1 MADLVFSIKTV
12 TIGDVVDNIT
22 NWASRKNVRDIG
34 VTQGGA
40 TITMEA
46 TNLEINSDQNMDPE
60 ATVLTGY
67 PKTIT
72 VNALDLVPAN
82 LALAFGGTVDGT
94 TVNIPAAVTISE
106 KSVEIKTKS
115 ETGLVEKTIKIP
127 RCSIIPSSNINL
139 NNSGAAV
146 LVFTG
151 KVLSPSAGNA
161 VQIA

>member
-22 NWASRKNVRDIG
+22 NWASRANIRDIG

-94 TVNIPAAVTISE
+94 NFTTTNYIGKGNIIMLPDGTSVKASAVTATQVTVTNLDGTTYTFGATAS
-106 KSVEIKTKS
+106 SQ
-115 ETGLVEKTIKIP
+115 TITVTSDVVKM
-127 RCSIIPSSNINL
+127 
-139 NNSGAAV
+139 
-146 LVFTG
+146 TY
-151 KVLSPSAGNA
+151 
-161 VQIA
+161 